1 MSYYKEI
8 DGIKYDKKLL
18 EIADEKIKGQGD
30 GRISEND
37 MQELLKNILDRN
49 EITTIEY
56 LTIFY
61 IIKNFN
67 ITEPA
72 LEVLASACANLIT
85 ELRSLKK

>member
-61 IIKNFN
+61 IIKNLN
-67 ITEPA
+67 
-72 LEVLASACANLIT
+72 V
-85 ELRSLKK
+85 

>member
-67 ITEPA
+67 ITQPA
-72 LEVLASACANLIT
+72 LEVLAYACANLIT